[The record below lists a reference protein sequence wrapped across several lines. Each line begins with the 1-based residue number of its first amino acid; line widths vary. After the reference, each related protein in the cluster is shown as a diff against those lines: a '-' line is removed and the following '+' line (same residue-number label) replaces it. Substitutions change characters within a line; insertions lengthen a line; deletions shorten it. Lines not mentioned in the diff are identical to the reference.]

1 MVDEVEDTPPMQV
14 RGRLRSGDRERYNLE
29 RSTAVDSL

>member
-14 RGRLRSGDRERYNLE
+14 RGRFASGDRERYNLK
-29 RSTAVDSL
+29 RSAAVDSL

>member
-14 RGRLRSGDRERYNLE
+14 RGRFAKAAIGSATTSGRGAPL
-29 RSTAVDSL
+29 